1 MPADTEVRI
10 SRFAELIAIVL
21 VAGYRDE
28 QKRQLLAEGSQR
40 LSLVDALL
48 EGRAFDD
55 WSLREVADSLRL
67 PINGPFVV
75 IAAQAPTVGD
85 EPLCEIESKLRSID
99 IFSAWRLLPDLQVGI
114 GTSSPSKNS
123 TGLSP

>member
-1 MPADTEVRI
+1 MPADTELRI
-10 SRFAELIAIVL
+10 GRFAELTATAV

-28 QKRQLLAEGSQR
+28 QKRQLLAEGSHR

-55 WSLREVADSLRL
+55 WSLRDVTGQLRL

-75 IAAQAPTVGD
+75 VAGQ
-85 EPLCEIESKLRSID
+85 
-99 IFSAWRLLPDLQVGI
+99 
-114 GTSSPSKNS
+114 SSHR
-123 TGLSP
+123 G